1 MGSEWE
7 QVLKE
12 VISEVLETMFF
23 AVVEFE
29 QGEASNHPFDYESE
43 ILLFNHEGK
52 IVISLQ
58 VSEEF
63 ARMTTADFLGI
74 GQDQVKDDDIE
85 DSMKELAN
93 MIGGG
98 YHARIDDA
106 KWELG
111 IPMARKIGPGV
122 PDTAKNVAGLGFGF
136 FGQPAGSAHLVR
148 LPV

>member
-23 AVVEFE
+23 AMVEFDQSE
-29 QGEASNHPFDYESE
+29 PGNHPFDYESE
-43 ILLFNHEGK
+43 ILLFNPEGQ
-52 IVISLQ
+52 ILISLQ

-74 GQDQVKDDDIE
+74 GQDQLKDDDIE

-111 IPMARKIGPGV
+111 IARAWKIDPGA
-122 PDTAKNVAGLGFGF
+122 PDSAKTVAGLDFSF
-136 FGQPAGSAHLVR
+136 FGQPAGSAHLVQV
-148 LPV
+148 PV

>member
-12 VISEVLETMFF
+12 VISEVLETMFY
-23 AVVEFE
+23 AMVEFE
-29 QGEASNHPFDYESE
+29 QSATGNHPFDFESE
-43 ILLFNHEGK
+43 ILLTNSDGK

-74 GQDQVKDDDIE
+74 GQDQIKDDDIE

-93 MIGGG
+93 MVGGL

-106 KWELG
+106 K
-111 IPMARKIGPGV
+111 
-122 PDTAKNVAGLGFGF
+122 
-136 FGQPAGSAHLVR
+136 
-148 LPV
+148 

>member
-1 MGSEWE
+1 
-7 QVLKE
+7 
-12 VISEVLETMFF
+12 MFF
-23 AVVEFE
+23 AMVEFE
-29 QGEASNHPFDYESE
+29 QGVPGTHPFDFESE
-43 ILLFNHEGK
+43 ILLLKPDGK

-74 GQDQVKDDDIE
+74 GQDQIEDDDIE

-93 MIGGG
+93 MIGGL

-106 KWELG
+106 QWELG
-111 IPMARKIGPGV
+111 IPRAWKIDSDA
-122 PDTAKNVAGLGFGF
+122 PDTAKSIPGLEFGF
-136 FGQPAGSAHLVR
+136 FGEPAGSINLVH

>member
-1 MGSEWE
+1 MRSSWE

-12 VISEVLETMFF
+12 VISEVLETMFY
-23 AVVEFE
+23 AMVEFE
-29 QGEASNHPFDYESE
+29 QSSPGSSPFDLESE
-43 ILLFNHEGK
+43 IFLTNLDGK

-63 ARMTTADFLGI
+63 ARMATADFLGI

-93 MIGGG
+93 MVGGLCQ
-98 YHARIDDA
+98 ARIAGA

-111 IPMARKIGPGV
+111 IPVVRKIDPGR
-122 PDTAKNVAGLGFGF
+122 PDEGETVTCLDFGF
-136 FGQPAGSAHLVR
+136 LGQPAGSVRMVR